1 MLLVNGRRTSV
12 PDLASFLFEV
22 SEMNIR
28 ICCSHYVHDSPPRTL
43 SVSFVGLTIFGSLAI
58 LWYEAMATLQAST
71 AEDGGAL
78 HRPPVFKE

>member
-1 MLLVNGRRTSV
+1 M

-43 SVSFVGLTIFGSLAI
+43 SVSSVGLTIFGSLAI
-58 LWYEAMATLQAST
+58 LWYEATLQAST
-71 AEDGGAL
+71 AEDWAAL
-78 HRPPVFKE
+78 HRAQVFKE